1 MEKSSIENQFA
12 EIIKVAK
19 SLLAKYS
26 LCHHCLGRQFAKF
39 GLQLKNSER
48 GYAIKTILQM
58 ILHKELQK
66 RIIDKEVLRQYAVN
80 AGDPI
85 TRLYEKIFEEKVEP
99 AKCYICG
106 NKLSDEYFESLAKK
120 VAELL
125 EKYNAHTFII
135 GVSISQ
141 ETMLREI
148 EVSSAYGLEASESIK
163 NEIKREVG
171 KIVKNKYGYEPDFSK
186 PDIMIIINYETDEI
200 GAVINPILF
209 EGRYWKRGRNISHT
223 IWISRAGIKEYPYS
237 LEEFF
242 NDRLLELFEA
252 ERIVLHA
259 SGREDVDARMLGT
272 GRPMVVEVKNPRF
285 RYVDFDLI
293 NELLKSSLIEAK
305 ITSYS
310 SRSRIEYLKGEGS
323 KKRKAYKILVYT
335 VKPISHD
342 KLKMLE
348 EKYRNRVIHQRTPK
362 RILRRKKDV
371 LRIRRVYE
379 VKTKML
385 HEKLFEAIIY
395 CDGGLY
401 VKELVHGD
409 GGRTAPSFSDI
420 LGAQA
425 YPLELDVFVVETM

>member
-1 MEKSSIENQFA
+1 MEESSTENQSA
-12 EIIKVAK
+12 KIIKTAK
-19 SLLAKYS
+19 ALLARYP
-26 LCHHCLGRQFAKF
+26 LCHHCLGRQFAKY

-58 ILHKELQK
+58 ILHKELQDK
-66 RIIDKEVLRQYAVN
+66 IIDKETLRKYAVN

-85 TRLYEKIFEEKVEP
+85 TRLYEKIYEEKVEP

-106 NKLSDEYFESLAKK
+106 NKLGEEYFEDLARK

-125 EKYNAHTFII
+125 EQYNAYTFIV
-135 GVSISQ
+135 GVSLSQ

-148 EVSSAYGLEASESIK
+148 EVSSFSGLETSESIK

-171 KIVKNKYGYEPDFSK
+171 KIVRDKYGYIPDFDR
-186 PDIMIIINYETDEI
+186 PDVMVIIDYETDMVR
-200 GAVINPILF
+200 AVVNPILF

-223 IWISRAGIKEYPYS
+223 IWLSKTGIKEYPYS

-242 NDRLLELFEA
+242 NDRLREIFES

-272 GRPMVVEVKNPRF
+272 GRPMVIEVKNPRF
-285 RYVDFDLI
+285 RYVDMDLI
-293 NELLKSSLIEAK
+293 NELLRSTLIEAE
-305 ITSYS
+305 ITGYS
-310 SRSRIEYLKGEGS
+310 SRAKIEYLKGEGS

-335 VKPISHD
+335 AEPITSD
-342 KLKMLE
+342 KLRMLE
-348 EKYRNRVIHQRTPK
+348 EEYRNRVIHQRTPK
-362 RILRRKKDV
+362 RILRRKKDT

-379 VKTKML
+379 VKTKLL
-385 HEKLFEAIIY
+385 HNKLFEAIVY

-409 GGRTAPSFSDI
+409 DGRTTPSFSDV
-420 LGAQA
+420 LGVQA
-425 YPLELDVFVVETM
+425 YPLELDVFVVETK